1 MAGLLGRIRLA
12 GAFLISVNALGWNPA
27 QLTSMA
33 QSRPVTVSSARNAP
47 PFLVDIPRR
56 LLSIVPLAVL
66 QPVLDRIA
74 SHVARA
80 RPRLFAR
87 LGPHTDKRYL
97 IDPVDLPFVLVLIP
111 NSARPFLKAY
121 PRNDKVDY
129 DAGIAGRFINLLTM
143 IDASLDGD
151 ALFFTRDLRVVG
163 DVEAVV
169 ALRNALDDCDGSI
182 VDTITAAFGPLAGPA
197 GLALSAVRRMTAG
210 HRPM

>member
-1 MAGLLGRIRLA
+1 MAHPR
-12 GAFLISVNALGWNPA
+12 PA
-27 QLTSMA
+27 I
-33 QSRPVTVSSARNAP
+33 VSGARNAP
-47 PFLVDIPRR
+47 PFLLDIPRR

-74 SHVARA
+74 AHVARS

-97 IDPVDLPFVLVLIP
+97 IDPVDLPFVLILIP
-111 NSARPFLKAY
+111 NSAQPFLKAF
-121 PRNDKVDY
+121 PRDGKVEY

-182 VDTITAAFGPLAGPA
+182 VDTITGAFGPLSGPA
-197 GLALSAVRRMTAG
+197 GLALSIVRRMTAG
-210 HRPM
+210 HRPV